1 VLLRGRAAQELA
13 EAFEKL
19 VGMDRQKALQT
30 IALAW
35 LPLGTVESVQLSSS
49 EGSWQIAIRAE
60 VRVAA
65 LAQAEGRDKDKR
77 QVPGLAPFHAVFPR
91 AYAGTLSAVF
101 ATKGNRE
108 SAFSIREPV
117 FYHMHR
123 RIELPAKALVTRLPG
138 PLKSERLIR
147 AERRIAVAGNAIEED
162 FELGLPASTIAANDY
177 DAFLSELRRIDA
189 GFLATAQVKLP
200 SP

>member
-1 VLLRGRAAQELA
+1 
-13 EAFEKL
+13 
-19 VGMDRQKALQT
+19 
-30 IALAW
+30 
-35 LPLGTVESVQLSSS
+35 
-49 EGSWQIAIRAE
+49 
-60 VRVAA
+60 
-65 LAQAEGRDKDKR
+65 
-77 QVPGLAPFHAVFPR
+77 VFPR